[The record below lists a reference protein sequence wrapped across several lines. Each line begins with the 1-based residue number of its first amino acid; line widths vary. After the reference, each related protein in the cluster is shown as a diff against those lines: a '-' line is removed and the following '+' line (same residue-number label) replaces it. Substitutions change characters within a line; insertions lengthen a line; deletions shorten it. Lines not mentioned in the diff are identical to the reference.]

1 MLTLIDRLAAAAPE
15 NGGYSPQQIEAMQ
28 RTVLNLFERWG
39 VTDMQAGVLLGGIS
53 AKTVQRW
60 KRREYGNPSRDQADR
75 LSLLLGIHKAL
86 RIIYS
91 DAARGYRWVRASN
104 DLFEGR
110 SALDIMLRGGIEDI
124 RRIRTYLDSVR
135 GGW

>member
-1 MLTLIDRLAAAAPE
+1 MLTLVDRPADTAQPD
-15 NGGYSPQQIEAMQ
+15 GGYSAPQIEAMQ
-28 RTVLNLFERWG
+28 RAILNLFERWG
-39 VTDMQAGVLLGGIS
+39 VSDAQAGVLLGGIS

-60 KRREYGNPSRDQADR
+60 KKREYGSPTRDQADR

-91 DAARGYRWVRASN
+91 DAARGYRWIRTAN
-104 DLFEGR
+104 DLFDGQ
-110 SALDIMLRGGIEDI
+110 SALEIMLRGGIQDI